1 LLPTDSVNVLL
12 AAAAVAGAFLGLLS
26 SLAALQL
33 GKPFQPNSEPLI
45 AGPVDEFSPNRFSRM
60 HQHAG
65 AAAVGALG
73 FAALALVFGQST
85 QLVLAAIFTLALLT
99 LALID
104 ARFYV
109 LPDLLTLPLLWLGLL
124 MNTQS
129 YFAAIANAVLGA
141 AVGYLSLWT
150 IYWLFK
156 LLRNKEG
163 LGYGDFKLTAAIGAW
178 LGWQALPSVVLVAA
192 LTALCSAAVFV
203 LAGRMKVEQPM
214 PFGPFLAF
222 AGFLTLCFG
231 HRFTQWMS
239 WVLS

>member
-1 LLPTDSVNVLL
+1 MNVLL

-33 GKPFQPNSEPLI
+33 GQPFQPNSEPLI
-45 AGPVDEFSPNRFSRM
+45 AGPVDEFSPNWFSRM
-60 HQHAG
+60 HQHTG

-85 QLVLAAIFTLALLT
+85 QLVLAAIFTLTLLT

-124 MNTQS
+124 INTQS

-156 LLRNKEG
+156 LLCNKEG

-178 LGWQALPSVVLVAA
+178 LGWQALPNVVLVAA

-203 LAGRMKVEQPM
+203 LAGRMKVEKPM
-214 PFGPFLAF
+214 PFGPFLAL
-222 AGFLTLCFG
+222 AGFLTVCVGQRL
-231 HRFTQWMS
+231 TQWMS
-239 WVLS
+239 GALS

>member
-1 LLPTDSVNVLL
+1 MNVLL
-12 AAAAVAGAFLGLLS
+12 ASATVAGALLGLLS
-26 SLAALQL
+26 SLAALRL
-33 GKPFQPNSEPLI
+33 GKPFQPNGEPLI
-45 AGPVDEFSPNRFSRM
+45 AGPVDEFSPNLFSMM
-60 HQHAG
+60 HQHTG

-85 QLVLAAIFTLALLT
+85 QLVLAAIFALALLT

-124 MNTQS
+124 INTQG
-129 YFAAIANAVLGA
+129 YFAAIADAVLGA
-141 AVGYLSLWT
+141 AMGYLSLWT

-192 LTALCSAAVFV
+192 LTALCSAALLV

-222 AGFLTLCFG
+222 AGFLTLCAG
-231 HRFTQWMS
+231 QRFTQWMS
-239 WVLS
+239 GALS

>member
-1 LLPTDSVNVLL
+1 
-12 AAAAVAGAFLGLLS
+12 
-26 SLAALQL
+26 
-33 GKPFQPNSEPLI
+33 
-45 AGPVDEFSPNRFSRM
+45 M
-60 HQHAG
+60 G
-65 AAAVGALG
+65 AATVGALG
-73 FAALALVFGQST
+73 LAALALVFGQST

-99 LALID
+99 LALVD
-104 ARFYV
+104 ARFYI

-124 MNTQS
+124 VNTQG
-129 YFAAIANAVLGA
+129 YFAAIADAVLGA

-150 IYWLFK
+150 IYWLYK

-178 LGWQALPSVVLVAA
+178 LGWQALPNVIFIAALAALCTVAVLVP
-192 LTALCSAAVFV
+192 
-203 LAGRMKVEQPM
+203 AGRMKVRQPI

-222 AGFLTLCFG
+222 AGFLTLCVG

>member
-1 LLPTDSVNVLL
+1 
-12 AAAAVAGAFLGLLS
+12 
-26 SLAALQL
+26 
-33 GKPFQPNSEPLI
+33 
-45 AGPVDEFSPNRFSRM
+45 
-60 HQHAG
+60 
-65 AAAVGALG
+65 
-73 FAALALVFGQST
+73 
-85 QLVLAAIFTLALLT
+85 
-99 LALID
+99 
-104 ARFYV
+104 
-109 LPDLLTLPLLWLGLL
+109 
-124 MNTQS
+124 
-129 YFAAIANAVLGA
+129 VLGA

-150 IYWLFK
+150 IYWLYK

-178 LGWQALPSVVLVAA
+178 LGWQTLPNVILIAA
-192 LTALCSAAVFV
+192 LAALCTVAVLL

>member
-1 LLPTDSVNVLL
+1 MNVLL
-12 AAAAVAGAFLGLLS
+12 ASAAVAGALLGLLS
-26 SLAALQL
+26 SLAALRL
-33 GKPFQPNSEPLI
+33 GKPFQPNGEPLI
-45 AGPVDEFSPNRFSRM
+45 ADPADEFSPNRFSRM
-60 HQHAG
+60 HQHTG

-73 FAALALVFGQST
+73 FAVLALVFGQST
-85 QLVLAAIFTLALLT
+85 QLVLAAIFALALLT

-124 MNTQS
+124 INTQS
-129 YFAAIANAVLGA
+129 YFAAIADAVLGA
-141 AVGYLSLWT
+141 AMGYLSLWT
-150 IYWLFK
+150 IYWLYK

-192 LTALCSAAVFV
+192 LTALCSAAVLV

-222 AGFLTLCFG
+222 AGFLTLYAG
-231 HRFTQWMS
+231 QRFTQWMS
-239 WVLS
+239 GALS